1 MIDDDVLNM
10 SSTSFTRDLSQDLLQ
25 SLSLNSGDQFYEA
38 DPKAA
43 ANHIN
48 EVHAMLV
55 QEMKKRDVKIGALQG
70 DKQKLKGLLRKAKSA
85 IDNINQRYKSA
96 QEQSS

>member
-25 SLSLNSGDQFYEA
+25 SLSLNSAEPFEDNR
-38 DPKAA
+38 AA

-48 EVHAMLV
+48 EV
-55 QEMKKRDVKIGALQG
+55 
-70 DKQKLKGLLRKAKSA
+70 
-85 IDNINQRYKSA
+85 
-96 QEQSS
+96 